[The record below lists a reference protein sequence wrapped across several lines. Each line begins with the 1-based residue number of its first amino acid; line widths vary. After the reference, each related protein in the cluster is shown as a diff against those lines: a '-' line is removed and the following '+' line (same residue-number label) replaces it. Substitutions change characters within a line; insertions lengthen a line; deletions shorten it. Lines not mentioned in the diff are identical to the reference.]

1 MFICLCS
8 CSDMFNVVRAA
19 KEARAFKEDADFYR
33 NIEKS
38 VQTREFE
45 AEEKKDAAPVFNKRL
60 FASQGAVIITAE
72 ARRLMDRN
80 GRANARCDLSCNLSK
95 SEVQCLRCVV
105 DGLKLIHKG
114 QDFVKD
120 VLSKVVSFEMYKP
133 FEYVPTKSWEDH
145 LACYYLL
152 NGAVEVTYDLRSR
165 ESRHVFQANIIYSH
179 GTGEY
184 LGLVSPEGPSED
196 LSPPATIYTKEMTQF
211 IRIDRQRFH
220 KLMLN
225 ATEAINKRKRDFIN
239 SRSFLAVVSEE
250 VKEKIL
256 HKLSIQVNTSSFSY
270 AILYDQF
277 TTTTNSK
284 EFILLGKV

>member
-1 MFICLCS
+1 MFE
-8 CSDMFNVVRAA
+8 VVKAA
-19 KEARAFKEDADFYR
+19 KEAKTFQEDAELYR

-38 VQTREFE
+38 MHEREFDTDD
-45 AEEKKDAAPVFNKRL
+45 KKDSAPVFNKRL
-60 FASQGAVIITAE
+60 FASQGAVIITSE
-72 ARRLMDRN
+72 ARRLMERN
-80 GRANARCDLSCNLSK
+80 AKANARCDLTCNLTK

-133 FEYVPTKSWEDH
+133 FQYVPTKHWEEH
-145 LACYYLL
+145 LACYYIL

-196 LSPPATIYTKEMTQF
+196 LSPPATIYTKEVTQF

-225 ATEAINKRKRDFIN
+225 ATETINKKKRDYVQ
-239 SRSFLAVVSEE
+239 SHSFLAVVSEE

-256 HKLSIQVNTSSFSY
+256 HKLSVQVRTAFLFKIHINC
-270 AILYDQF
+270 IDLYG
-277 TTTTNSK
+277 
-284 EFILLGKV
+284 II